1 MDYINGLSALGGP
14 AARGWSIID
23 AIVTRQAFT
32 LGVNDVFLVCTA
44 VFLAMIPVVW
54 FARPPFGNVAAGAGH

>member
-1 MDYINGLSALGGP
+1 MEYINGLSALGGP
-14 AARGWSIID
+14 ATRGWSIID

-32 LGVNDVFLVCTA
+32 LGVNDVFLLCTV